1 MEGLTSAAVLEEVRA
16 VGTPAMKRGLRL
28 ETVYLRTSTIILKIV
43 FYLAFKTLLLITLGT
58 SFEIFRTVNTVAS
71 KRV

>member
-16 VGTPAMKRGLRL
+16 VGTLVMERGLRL
-28 ETVYLRTSTIILKIV
+28 ETVYLRTSTIILKVI
-43 FYLAFKTLLLITLGT
+43 FYLAFKTPLLVTLDT
-58 SFEIFRTVNTVAS
+58 SFKIFRTVNTVAS